1 MAAEALPLWRNRPFS
16 IFWTAQLLSYAG
28 SQVSEFAIPLIA
40 VLTLRAG
47 AGQMGALGAAELLP
61 PLVLSLVAGVVVDRF
76 RRASVMLWSGLAQA
90 LLLATIPLGALA
102 GVLTLPQLYAVAFLT
117 ASLALG
123 YGLAATAYIP
133 VLVDRRQLVEA
144 NSAMTM
150 SDAVPSVVG
159 PGLAGLL
166 VQLLTAPIAV
176 AADVAS
182 FLVAAALLLAVR
194 RPEPGPTPAGR
205 LASSFRHG
213 LAGFVQRPGV
223 WAPTAAMGTH
233 ALFYGGILALLV
245 LYAVRDLGLTPAQLG
260 LVYAVATA
268 GPILASA
275 AAGPATRRFG
285 FGWTSVAAAALFAG
299 NLLVPLAAGPPV
311 LVLAFLV
318 AGRCL
323 VGLGAVF
330 LSITRTSVLQDSVPP
345 DLVGRVN
352 AVVHLVEWGPLPLGS
367 LLGGLLGQALGLRP
381 ALFVLAAAGMAAVP
395 WVLVAA
401 LRPGGDRSP

>member
-1 MAAEALPLWRNRPFS
+1 M
-16 IFWTAQLLSYAG
+16 FWFG
-28 SQVSEFAIPLIA
+28 
-40 VLTLRAG
+40 
-47 AGQMGALGAAELLP
+47 LG
-61 PLVLSLVAGVVVDRF
+61 
-76 RRASVMLWSGLAQA
+76 QA

-123 YGLAATAYIP
+123 YRLAATAYIP
-133 VLVDRRQLVEA
+133 ILVDRQQLVSA
-144 NSAMTM
+144 NSAITL
-150 SDAVPSVVG
+150 SDSVPSVAG

-176 AADVAS
+176 AADVVS
-182 FLVAAALLLAVR
+182 FLVAAVLLLAAR
-194 RPEPGPTPAGR
+194 RPEPGPTPTGR
-205 LASSFRHG
+205 LASSFREG
-213 LAGFVQRPGV
+213 FFGFVQRPGV
-223 WAPTAAMGTH
+223 WAPTAALGTH
-233 ALFYGGILALLV
+233 ALFYGAILALLV

-275 AAGPATRRFG
+275 AAGLATRRFG
-285 FGWTSVAAAALFAG
+285 FGWMSVAAAALFAG
-299 NLLVPLAAGPPV
+299 NLLVPLAAGPPM

-318 AGRCL
+318 AGRGL

-381 ALFVLAAAGMAAVP
+381 ALFILASAGMAAVL
-395 WVLVAA
+395 WVLVVA
-401 LRPGGDRSP
+401 LRPAGDRSA

>member
-1 MAAEALPLWRNRPFS
+1 MSMIYSVAAAALPLWRNRPFS

-28 SQVSEFAIPLIA
+28 SQVSEFAIPLVA
-40 VLTLRAG
+40 VLSLRAG
-47 AGQMGALGAAELLP
+47 AGQMGVLGAAELLP
-61 PLVLSLVAGVVVDRF
+61 PLVLSLMAGVVIDRF
-76 RRASVMLWSGLAQA
+76 RRASVMLWSGLGQA
-90 LLLATIPLGALA
+90 LLLATIPLGTLA
-102 GVLTLPQLYAVAFLT
+102 GVLTLPQLYVVAFLT

-133 VLVDRRQLVEA
+133 VLVDRRQLVAA

-150 SDAVPSVVG
+150 SDALPSVVG

-182 FLVAAALLLAVR
+182 FLVAAAVLLAAR
-194 RPEPGPTPAGR
+194 RPEPEPTPAGR
-205 LASSFRHG
+205 LANSFRHG

-268 GPILASA
+268 RPILAS
-275 AAGPATRRFG
+275 AGPATRRFG

-311 LVLAFLV
+311 LVLTCLV

-330 LSITRTSVLQDSVPP
+330 LSITRTSVLQDSVRP

-395 WVLVAA
+395 WVLV
-401 LRPGGDRSP
+401 